1 MGGLCGAHL
10 GHHSLDVSFKKPIQL
25 SEISLKNMYCPAM
38 RRKIQLGYCHCR
50 YSNEKSEGRIGE
62 ASTGE
67 NEASP
72 SSQSDK
78 VSRKYIETS
87 PFSQEVYFDTR
98 YDSNS

>member
-1 MGGLCGAHL
+1 M
-10 GHHSLDVSFKKPIQL
+10 GHHSLDVSFKKLIQL
-25 SEISLKNMYCPAM
+25 SEISLKNMSWPTLRC
-38 RRKIQLGYCHCR
+38 KIQLCCCYCS
-50 YSNEKSEGRIGE
+50 YSNEKSEERISD

-87 PFSQEVYFDTR
+87 AFSEEVYLDTR
-98 YDSNS
+98 YVSNT